1 MAKIRD
7 LQDSS
12 KNKYNN
18 GFTSFIAWPVQLE
31 TNSFGKRNRG
41 QNKYVLGAGPTEYI
55 RHLAVSR
62 LFFDNISS
70 IQASWPTMGLGVA
83 QMALLSGANDAGST
97 MMEENVVSASG
108 TSKISASEVE
118 LQNTIIRAGFV
129 PSKRDSDYNA
139 LATEI
144 FSDLKNEL
152 VAPVPKQY

>member
-12 KNKYNN
+12 LRNYDN

-41 QNKYVLGAGPTEYI
+41 QNKFTLGGPTEYI
-55 RHLAVSR
+55 KHIAISR
-62 LFFDNISS
+62 LFFDNISN
-70 IQASWPTMGLGVA
+70 IQASWPTMGILGIA

-118 LQNTIIRAGFV
+118 LQNTIIRAGFIPV
-129 PSKRDSDYNA
+129 KRDSDYNQA
-139 LATEI
+139 LRH
-144 FSDLKNEL
+144 
-152 VAPVPKQY
+152 